1 MLPKIVIICFFISI
15 NISLFVL
22 EEWLLKEKKPN
33 KKNQSKVKNILLVSH
48 IKFSLLISVYN
59 FPMAPI

>member
-22 EEWLLKEKKPN
+22 EEWLLKG
-33 KKNQSKVKNILLVSH
+33 KKNKQQSKLKNTLLVSH
-48 IKFSLLISVYN
+48 IKSSLVISVYN
-59 FPMAPI
+59 FPIAPI

>member
-22 EEWLLKEKKPN
+22 EEWLLKEKK
-33 KKNQSKVKNILLVSH
+33 KKKPSKLKNILLVSH
-48 IKFSLLISVYN
+48 VKFSLVISVYN
-59 FPMAPI
+59 FPIAPI